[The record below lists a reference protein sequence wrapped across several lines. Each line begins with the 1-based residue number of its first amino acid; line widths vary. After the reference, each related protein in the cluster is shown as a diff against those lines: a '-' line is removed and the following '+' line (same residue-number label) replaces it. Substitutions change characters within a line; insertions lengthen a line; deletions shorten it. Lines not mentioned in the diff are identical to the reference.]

1 MDVSLNIAVQL
12 ARNEIKNTVS
22 KIESTYKL
30 PSYIVDGILSE
41 SVAEIRS
48 REQAEISSDIM
59 QMYMEK
65 EGEVEDGECR
75 SKTEFVPRSE

>member
-1 MDVSLNIAVQL
+1 MDVSLNVAVQL
-12 ARNEIKNTVS
+12 ARNEIKNTIS
-22 KIESTYKL
+22 KIKNTYKL

>member
-1 MDVSLNIAVQL
+1 MDVSLNVAVQL
-12 ARNEIKNTVS
+12 ARNEIKNTIS

-59 QMYMEK
+59 QMYMKADVHEK
-65 EGEVEDGECR
+65 GRR
-75 SKTEFVPRSE
+75 SRRWRMQEQN

>member
-1 MDVSLNIAVQL
+1 MDVSLNVAVQL
-12 ARNEIKNTVS
+12 ARNEIKNTIL
-22 KIESTYKL
+22 KIKSTYKL

>member
-1 MDVSLNIAVQL
+1 MDVSLNVAVQL

-22 KIESTYKL
+22 KIKSTYKL

-59 QMYMEK
+59 QMCMER

>member
-1 MDVSLNIAVQL
+1 MDVSLNVAVQL
-12 ARNEIKNTVS
+12 ARNEIKNTIS
-22 KIESTYKL
+22 KIKSTYKL

-59 QMYMEK
+59 QMCMEK

>member
-1 MDVSLNIAVQL
+1 MDVSLNVAVQL

-22 KIESTYKL
+22 KIKSTYKL

-48 REQAEISSDIM
+48 QEQAEISSDIM

-65 EGEVEDGECR
+65 KGEVEDGECR

>member
-1 MDVSLNIAVQL
+1 MDVSLNVAVQL
-12 ARNEIKNTVS
+12 ARNEIKNTIS

-65 EGEVEDGECR
+65 EGEVEDGECG